1 MTFPDGNLIPKDI
14 DSVSA
19 DVVDLTEVDDIG
31 AMDFEEGLAI
41 ELFFHILQG
50 AVGHVVLGRG
60 NKFNIVA
67 HAFKEKDVVFPN
79 FYQLIVGFN
88 EKEFGVGLRGSGV
101 VQCGLLSG
109 CGFGRLLL
117 KLIDRFEEA
126 FVGKWFFQVIVDVIL
141 KGVEG
146 IFGFGSSQDDHRGI
160 GKAVEQLEAIGAGHF
175 DVEEKKVNPFPVE
188 VLEGVRHVEEMP
200 FDFDEVTFFA
210 ELAEEIRGD
219 LDVFYY
225 DARKFHVLI
234 QIKRSLIRV
243 FIE

>member
-1 MTFPDGNLIPKDI
+1 M
-14 DSVSA
+14 
-19 DVVDLTEVDDIG
+19 
-31 AMDFEEGLAI
+31 
-41 ELFFHILQG
+41 
-50 AVGHVVLGRG
+50 VL
-60 NKFNIVA
+60 
-67 HAFKEKDVVFPN
+67 E
-79 FYQLIVGFN
+79 
-88 EKEFGVGLRGSGV
+88 
-101 VQCGLLSG
+101 
-109 CGFGRLLL
+109 
-117 KLIDRFEEA
+117 
-126 FVGKWFFQVIVDVIL
+126 
-141 KGVEG
+141 GVEG

-210 ELAEEIRGD
+210 EFPD